1 MNVDV
6 LIFAAPFIA
15 ATVILLIYRK
25 ALRVAAVL
33 GGIAI
38 LCLLATFN
46 TFRAMLVHFT
56 SSGIGMAVVVA
67 LLVAGAFAAYLDL
80 RGHHKKAL
88 MGRQGQGHHLRP
100 FIVVGVFAVAAVL
113 FVAVLPQY
121 EGAAGHGGGQVMTT
135 IFHPGS

>member
-1 MNVDV
+1 MNIDV

-15 ATVILLIYRK
+15 ATAILLIWRK
-25 ALRVAAVL
+25 ALRIAAVL
-33 GGIAI
+33 GAIAI
-38 LCLLATFN
+38 VSTLAVFTS
-46 TFRAMLVHFT
+46 FRAMLVHFT

-67 LLVAGAFAAYLDL
+67 LLVAGAIAAYLDL

-88 MGRQGQGHHLRP
+88 MGRSGQGHHLRP
-100 FIVVGVFAVAAVL
+100 FIVLGVFAVAAVL

-121 EGAAGHGGGQVMTT
+121 EGAAGHGGSQVVTT